1 MTCSQTAIL
10 SCKPPSLL
18 TFSSPLTSNHLPLDR
33 YLVCLTIGPA
43 FLAAAI
49 YLSLSRLIIVYAPQ
63 RARFRPQV
71 YTYIFITFDF
81 VALVLQAAG
90 GAVASLASPGDPALQ
105 AGINTMVA
113 GVAWQVFALA
123 LFFALSLDFWLRVR
137 SLTRGGYA
145 DQAGLNPAFARLRAK
160 RMFQPFFIAA
170 IFLAGTFIFVRSV
183 FRCAEL
189 SGGFNGPLANE
200 EVTFMVLEG
209 TMIAIACI
217 LLTVFHPGL
226 VVGAEGWT
234 AASWKAKKA
243 AGDVEMKSARDTGS
257 ERD

>member
-1 MTCSQTAIL
+1 M
-10 SCKPPSLL
+10 
-18 TFSSPLTSNHLPLDR
+18 
-33 YLVCLTIGPA
+33 
-43 FLAAAI
+43 
-49 YLSLSRLIIVYAPQ
+49 
-63 RARFRPQV
+63 
-71 YTYIFITFDF
+71 YTYIFIAFDF

-90 GAVASLASPGDPALQ
+90 GAVASLASFGDPALQ

-123 LFFALSLDFWLRVR
+123 LFFAMSLDFWLRVR
-137 SLTRGGYA
+137 SVSSGRYA
-145 DQAGLNPAFARLRAK
+145 NLGQTELNPAFAHLRAK
-160 RMFQPFFIAA
+160 RMFEPFFIAA
-170 IFLAGTFIFVRSV
+170 VFLAAIFIFVRSV

-189 SGGFNGPLANE
+189 SGGFDGPLANE

-226 VVGAEGWT
+226 VVGTEGWA
-234 AASWKAKKA
+234 AASWKGKKTV
-243 AGDVEMKSARDTGS
+243 GDVEMKSGRETGS